1 MALQTFKCPNC
12 NGELQMDD
20 GLEKGYCMYC
30 GSTIHVKEEVAKI
43 KIELSGK
50 VEIDDTKRFENTMT
64 LADRAFDIGNYGES
78 YNYYCSALECR
89 TDDAHAVF
97 RKGLCA
103 AYISFT
109 RVGELEQGIRTAL
122 EINRAKDKGGNESNH
137 LIFTELL
144 AYIDAT
150 SELDCE
156 RPKGFVYPSLAAV
169 NNTFS
174 TIAVLTRLSSLC
186 AEIISEEMM
195 AAQPA
200 YEEDKRSCLELG
212 ITICKRG
219 TVALKYVAGTKQ
231 VQKGGSFVTESI
243 YKTVKS
249 PALEMQ
255 KKYLVQLKDQFNDL
269 PTTRKT
275 LARYDGE
282 LAQLQQDV
290 DAFDQG
296 LEAYFEE
303 NPAIRRAYNRTPLP
317 FVIAT
322 GVAFLL
328 ILLVGGLVGST
339 ASDDIL
345 GMLLVL
351 LVLMFVGFGV
361 YSVIR
366 LISHAKKRKSILDQ
380 LPPELAEL
388 KVTHDESLEKMKGLQ
403 RSRAAFVNKN
413 LKR

>member
-1 MALQTFKCPNC
+1 M
-12 NGELQMDD
+12 
-20 GLEKGYCMYC
+20 
-30 GSTIHVKEEVAKI
+30 
-43 KIELSGK
+43 
-50 VEIDDTKRFENTMT
+50 
-64 LADRAFDIGNYGES
+64 
-78 YNYYCSALECR
+78 
-89 TDDAHAVF
+89 
-97 RKGLCA
+97 
-103 AYISFT
+103 
-109 RVGELEQGIRTAL
+109 
-122 EINRAKDKGGNESNH
+122 
-137 LIFTELL
+137 
-144 AYIDAT
+144 
-150 SELDCE
+150 
-156 RPKGFVYPSLAAV
+156 
-169 NNTFS
+169 
-174 TIAVLTRLSSLC
+174 
-186 AEIISEEMM
+186 
-195 AAQPA
+195 
-200 YEEDKRSCLELG
+200 
-212 ITICKRG
+212 
-219 TVALKYVAGTKQ
+219 
-231 VQKGGSFVTESI
+231 
-243 YKTVKS
+243 
-249 PALEMQ
+249 
-255 KKYLVQLKDQFNDL
+255 VQLKDQFNDL

-275 LARYDGE
+275 LAHYDGE

-380 LPPELAEL
+380 L